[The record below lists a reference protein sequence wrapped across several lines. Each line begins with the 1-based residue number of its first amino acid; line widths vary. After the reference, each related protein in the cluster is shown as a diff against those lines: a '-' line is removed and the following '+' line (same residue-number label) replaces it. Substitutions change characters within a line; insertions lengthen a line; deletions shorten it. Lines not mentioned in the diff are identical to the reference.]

1 MGLRKDIR
9 EQPVTELELRK
20 VIRVAP
26 TDTLRHAIDLMKKD
40 QLGGVVVV
48 DDDGKV
54 VGQFTDRD
62 LIGLFL
68 DRPDPLDEPIG
79 RHACEVQVRIS
90 PTDPIA
96 VIVERMQERRARYGI
111 VMDEAS
117 QPVGLTGLKGVV
129 EYIADH
135 FPRQVKVQMMKSKLH
150 MDEREGG

>member
-1 MGLRKDIR
+1 MGLRQDIR

-26 TDTLRHAIDLMKKD
+26 TDTLRHAVDLMKKE
-40 QLGGVVVV
+40 QLGGVVIV
-48 DDDGKV
+48 DDAGKA

-62 LIGLFL
+62 LIGLLL

-79 RHACEVQVRIS
+79 QHMCEVQVKIS
-90 PTDPIA
+90 QTEPIA
-96 VIVERMQERRARYGI
+96 VIIERMQERRARYGI
-111 VMDEAS
+111 VMDEDS
-117 QPVGLTGLKGVV
+117 QPIGLTGLKGVV
-129 EYIADH
+129 EYITDH